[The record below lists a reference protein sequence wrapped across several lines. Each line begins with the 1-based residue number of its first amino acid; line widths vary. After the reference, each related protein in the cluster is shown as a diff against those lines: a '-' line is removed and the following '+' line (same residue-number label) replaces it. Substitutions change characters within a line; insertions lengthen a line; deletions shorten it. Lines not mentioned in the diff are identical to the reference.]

1 MNKDRNYTLAAQ
13 YFEESHRHGNP
24 DAASHLGILHLH
36 GYYPNKTADPVN
48 QLLFYAIFFSQFTL
62 IDLLSFSTLYRQYF
76 SHATAVH
83 LHRFLK
89 VLVS

>member
-62 IDLLSFSTLYRQYF
+62 IDFFCPFLRCIGNISAMQR
-76 SHATAVH
+76 
-83 LHRFLK
+83 RFINIDF
-89 VLVS
+89 